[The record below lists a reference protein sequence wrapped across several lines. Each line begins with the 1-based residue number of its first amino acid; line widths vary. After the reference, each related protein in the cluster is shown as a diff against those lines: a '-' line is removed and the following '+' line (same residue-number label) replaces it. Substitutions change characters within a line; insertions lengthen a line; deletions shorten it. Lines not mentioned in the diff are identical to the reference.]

1 MALNDL
7 EAYNSQLKNQREFI
21 RLKHHGY
28 AAGAARSR
36 TPQYVE
42 DEFVRQSQS
51 LAEISTEEQ
60 DANGSGGRQKKS
72 RNKSINAQISK
83 FQTVD
88 NYRSSKLGSR
98 LGQRGGLVQIES
110 EAPASTKN

>member
-21 RLKHHGY
+21 RLKHHSY
-28 AAGAARSR
+28 AAAGAARSR

-42 DEFVRQSQS
+42 DEFMRQSQS
-51 LAEISTEEQ
+51 NGEISTEEQ
-60 DANGSGGRQKKS
+60 DANGSAGRQNKS
-72 RNKSINAQISK
+72 RNKSINAPISK

-88 NYRSSKLGSR
+88 NHRSSKLGSR
-98 LGQRGGLVQIES
+98 LAQRGGLV
-110 EAPASTKN
+110 